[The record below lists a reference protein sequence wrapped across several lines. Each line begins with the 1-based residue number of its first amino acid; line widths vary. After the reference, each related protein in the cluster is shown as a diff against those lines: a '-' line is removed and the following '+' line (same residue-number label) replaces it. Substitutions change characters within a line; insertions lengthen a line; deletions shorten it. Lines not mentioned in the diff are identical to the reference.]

1 MSLGLKHMAR
11 YVSGLIRDVLT
22 GEAKAVPQPSGGP
35 WPPACTAEPQ
45 PCPPSHG
52 GNRTFCPSDSTPF
65 QCSTPMPHPLP
76 CPPCPTSDDTQQPP
90 PLFSVEESSPAA
102 VEAHWLHAI
111 GGLRTVDDHPTA
123 ATSAYSY
130 TDGSQLGVEVRK
142 THVFLCHVMLQL
154 PSFHQ
159 DRLGTNM
166 GNALKKRDAC
176 FAGEGIP
183 SERLQELL
191 AKIPRQRPGTT
202 HEGWRRRD
210 LASLDRAERYLLRGI
225 YMQTPLR
232 FKLGGRSVPSAR
244 LNVETARSERK
255 RPDI

>member
-22 GEAKAVPQPSGGP
+22 GKAKAVPQPSGGP

-52 GNRTFCPSDSTPF
+52 GNRTYCPSDSTPF

-111 GGLRTVDDHPTA
+111 GGLSTIDDHPTA

-142 THVFLCHVMLQL
+142 THVFLCHVVCYNCHHLTKTG
-154 PSFHQ
+154 S
-159 DRLGTNM
+159 G
-166 GNALKKRDAC
+166 
-176 FAGEGIP
+176 
-183 SERLQELL
+183 
-191 AKIPRQRPGTT
+191 
-202 HEGWRRRD
+202 
-210 LASLDRAERYLLRGI
+210 
-225 YMQTPLR
+225 QT
-232 FKLGGRSVPSAR
+232 
-244 LNVETARSERK
+244 
-255 RPDI
+255 